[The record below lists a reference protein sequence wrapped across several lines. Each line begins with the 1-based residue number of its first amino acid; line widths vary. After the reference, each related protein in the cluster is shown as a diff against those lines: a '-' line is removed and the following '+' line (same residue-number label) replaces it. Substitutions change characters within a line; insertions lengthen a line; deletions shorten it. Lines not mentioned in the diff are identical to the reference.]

1 MDSQALSQLFPEDLY
16 QYSSPI
22 VVVLPKDWT
31 SYSDEEQMLLRK
43 ILASVKVDINTVQM
57 VARPLVDLKALQIY
71 RPSKILLFGA
81 DSTDGNLHLYQSTTA
96 QGFIVIR
103 ADDLSVLDDQK
114 KKDLWLSLRQMF
126 GI

>member
-16 QYSSPI
+16 QYSTPI
-22 VVVLPKDWT
+22 VVVLSKDWT
-31 SYSDEEQMLLRK
+31 SYSEEEQMLLRK
-43 ILASVKVDINTVQM
+43 ILASVKEDINSVQM

-81 DSTDGNLHLYQSTTA
+81 DSTDGNLHLYQSTRA

-103 ADDLSVLDDQK
+103 ADDLTALDEQK
-114 KKDLWLSLRQMF
+114 KKNLWLALQQMF